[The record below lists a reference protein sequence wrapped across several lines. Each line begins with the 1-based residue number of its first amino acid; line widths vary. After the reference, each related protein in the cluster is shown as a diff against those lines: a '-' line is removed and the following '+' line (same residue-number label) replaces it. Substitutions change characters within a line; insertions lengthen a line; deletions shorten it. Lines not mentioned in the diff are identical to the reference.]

1 MKALLLSFLL
11 LCCGP
16 WWSQAQQ
23 RLSLPQM
30 QQQAAAQLPLLKRK
44 ALAAETAKTQTANL
58 NNNFLP
64 QLSVN
69 AQASWQSDVTAL
81 NVGNIPGF
89 PKIEPLSKDQY
100 RATLD
105 VNQLIYDGGIN
116 RRQKEMTHLQQLLRE
131 EEVNIALQQ
140 LKERINNLYLNVMLI
155 DEQQQQLNI
164 LFKDIEAGIAKVKA
178 QVQYGT
184 AFRSNLALMEAEQ
197 LKAQQ
202 RRIELQ
208 DDREGLLSVLALYTG
223 QQIPADAVLEAP
235 EVPAMVS
242 ANDISRPELQLYQ
255 LQDSLY
261 QLQAATVTNKLQ
273 PRISAFANA
282 GYGRPGLNMLK
293 NEFAPFATTGI
304 RLSWN
309 LSNFYNKNNDK
320 IQAAI
325 NRKDIQAQQENF
337 VQQTTAQLR
346 QQQSAISK
354 LQALIGTDNQII
366 ALKKQV
372 KEAAKAQ
379 LENGV
384 ITASDYLREV
394 NAEDQA
400 RHALALHQLQ
410 LVQALLNYSTTAGK

>member
-11 LCCGP
+11 MCCWP

-23 RLSLPQM
+23 RLSLPQV

-44 ALAAETAKTQTANL
+44 ALAAETAKTQKANL

-64 QLSVN
+64 QLSLN
-69 AQASWQSDVTAL
+69 AQASWQTDVTAL

-116 RRQKEMTHLQQLLRE
+116 RRQKEMTQLQQLLRE
-131 EEVNIALQQ
+131 EEVNVALQQ
-140 LKERINNLYLNVMLI
+140 LKERINNLYLNVLLI
-155 DEQQQQLNI
+155 DEQQHQLNI
-164 LFKDIEAGIAKVKA
+164 LLKDIDAGIAKVKA

-208 DDREGLLSVLALYTG
+208 NDREGLLSVLALYTG
-223 QQIPADAVLEAP
+223 QQIAADAVLEDP
-235 EVPAMVS
+235 EVPAMVNT
-242 ANDISRPELQLYQ
+242 NDISRPELQLYQ

-261 QLQAATVTNKLQ
+261 QLQSATVTNRMQ

-293 NEFAPFATTGI
+293 NEFAAFATTGI
-304 RLSWN
+304 RFSWN

-320 IQAAI
+320 ILAAI

-337 VQQTTAQLR
+337 VQQITAQLR
-346 QQQSAISK
+346 QQQSAINK
-354 LQALIGTDNQII
+354 LQSLIATDQQII
-366 ALKKQV
+366 ALKAQV

-400 RHALALHQLQ
+400 RQALALHQLQ
-410 LVQALLNYSTTAGK
+410 LLQAQLNYSTTAGK

>member
-11 LCCGP
+11 LCYWP

-23 RLSLPQM
+23 RLSLPQV

-64 QLSVN
+64 QLSLN

-81 NVGNIPGF
+81 NMGNIPGF

-105 VNQLIYDGGIN
+105 VNQLIYDGGMN

-131 EEVNIALQQ
+131 EEVNVALQQ

-208 DDREGLLSVLALYTG
+208 NDREGLLSVLALYTG

-293 NEFAPFATTGI
+293 NEFAPFATTGV
-304 RLSWN
+304 RFSWN

-354 LQALIGTDNQII
+354 LQALIGTDRQII
-366 ALKKQV
+366 ALKTQV

-400 RHALALHQLQ
+400 RQALALHQLQ

>member
-1 MKALLLSFLL
+1 MKALLLSLL
-11 LCCGP
+11 LMCCWP
-16 WWSQAQQ
+16 WWNHAQQ
-23 RLSLPQM
+23 RLSLPQV

-64 QLSVN
+64 QLSLN

-131 EEVNIALQQ
+131 EEVNVALQQ
-140 LKERINNLYLNVMLI
+140 LKERINNLYLNVLLI

-164 LFKDIEAGIAKVKA
+164 LFKDIEAGITKVKA

-208 DDREGLLSVLALYTG
+208 NDREGLLSVLSLYTG
-223 QQIPADAVLEAP
+223 QNFAADVLLETPEAP
-235 EVPAMVS
+235 ALAH
-242 ANDISRPELQLYQ
+242 ANNLSRPELQLYQ

-273 PRISAFANA
+273 PRISAFANT

-293 NEFAPFATTGI
+293 NEFAPFITTGI
-304 RLSWN
+304 RFSWN
-309 LSNFYNKNNDK
+309 LSNFYSKNNDK
-320 IQAAI
+320 ILAEI

-354 LQALIGTDNQII
+354 LQALIGTDRQII
-366 ALKKQV
+366 ALKTQI

-400 RHALALHQLQ
+400 RQALALHQLQ

>member
-11 LCCGP
+11 MCCWP

-23 RLSLPQM
+23 RLSLPQV

-44 ALAAETAKTQTANL
+44 ALAAETAKTQKANL

-64 QLSVN
+64 QLSLN
-69 AQASWQSDVTAL
+69 AQASWQTDVTAL

-116 RRQKEMTHLQQLLRE
+116 RRQKEMTQLQQLLRE
-131 EEVNIALQQ
+131 EEVNVALQQ
-140 LKERINNLYLNVMLI
+140 LKERINNLYLNVLLI
-155 DEQQQQLNI
+155 DEQQHQLNI
-164 LFKDIEAGIAKVKA
+164 LLKDIDAGIAKVKA

-208 DDREGLLSVLALYTG
+208 NDREGLLSVLALYTG
-223 QQIPADAVLEAP
+223 QQIAADAVLEDP

-261 QLQAATVTNKLQ
+261 QLQSATVTNRMQ

-293 NEFAPFATTGI
+293 NEFAAFATTGI
-304 RLSWN
+304 RFSWN

-320 IQAAI
+320 ILAAI

-337 VQQTTAQLR
+337 VQQITAQLR
-346 QQQSAISK
+346 QQQSAINK
-354 LQALIGTDNQII
+354 LQSLIATDQQII
-366 ALKKQV
+366 ALKAQV

-400 RHALALHQLQ
+400 RQALALHQLQ
-410 LVQALLNYSTTAGK
+410 LLQAQLNYSTTAGK

>member
-1 MKALLLSFLL
+1 MKAVLLSFLL
-11 LCCGP
+11 LCCAP
-16 WWSQAQQ
+16 WWGQAQQ
-23 RLSLPQM
+23 RLSLPQV
-30 QQQAAAQLPLLKRK
+30 QQQAAAQFPLLKRK

-58 NNNFLP
+58 DNNFLP
-64 QLSVN
+64 QLSLN

-81 NVGNIPGF
+81 HVGNIPGF

-116 RRQKEMTHLQQLLRE
+116 HRQKEMTHLQQLLRE
-131 EEVNIALQQ
+131 TEVNVALQQ
-140 LKERINNLYLNVMLI
+140 LKERINNLYLNVLLI

-164 LFKDIEAGIAKVKA
+164 LFKDIEAGITKIKA
-178 QVQYGT
+178 QLQLGT
-184 AFRSNLALMEAEQ
+184 AYRSNLALMEAEK
-197 LKAQQ
+197 LKTHQ

-208 DDREGLLSVLALYTG
+208 NDREGLLSVLALYTG
-223 QQIPADAVLEAP
+223 QQIASDAVLETP
-235 EVPAMVS
+235 VVPPIESV
-242 ANDISRPELQLYQ
+242 NDISRPELQLYQ

-261 QLQAATVTNKLQ
+261 QLQSAIVTNKLQ
-273 PRISAFANA
+273 PRITVFANA

-293 NEFAPFATTGI
+293 NEFAPFAITGV
-304 RLSWN
+304 RFSWN

-337 VQQTTAQLR
+337 VQQTTAQLL

-354 LQALIGTDNQII
+354 LQALIGTDKQII
-366 ALKKQV
+366 ALKTQV

-400 RHALALHQLQ
+400 RQALTLHQLQ
-410 LVQALLNYSTTAGK
+410 LTLALLNYSTTAGK